1 MWVGTRFVAANE
13 SAAPNRHKEG
23 LTAAAATDT
32 VRTLIYSGRPVRT
45 LMTDYVRSWEDH
57 RQVRDGRRAS
67 FAHSVLVDGVLL
79 LGEHIHIVWII
90 LRRRVCAVRTHL
102 YIHEEISIDR

>member
-67 FAHSVLVDGVLL
+67 FAHSVLVYTVCCCWMN
-79 LGEHIHIVWII
+79 IFI
-90 LRRRVCAVRTHL
+90 LCGSYYDVECVR
-102 YIHEEISIDR
+102 